1 LARGKGELMI
11 PNELTEKFH
20 PSLVKK
26 NQSNQDYVS
35 IDGYINRLNEVL
47 KHNWAWQ
54 INTWKITKATPTK
67 SGKPQY
73 MAVVQGTLTIILS
86 DIGVVSIGE
95 SDDDAFLTTQK
106 AMISRDGIGANINFD
121 PDTAVKSAQAE
132 ALKKACHQYGIALYL
147 WDAAER
153 DFVELQRQA
162 NKNDLALKQLVIAY
176 TQRSLEL
183 DPGTMPEQDQ
193 IMEVLDIEDL
203 KVESI
208 REALTKR
215 GVL

>member
-1 LARGKGELMI
+1 MI
-11 PNELTEKFH
+11 PAELTEKFH
-20 PSLVKK
+20 PTLVKK
-26 NQSNQDYVS
+26 NQSGQDYVA
-35 IDGYINRLNEVL
+35 IDGYINRLNDVL
-47 KHNWAWQ
+47 GHAWAWQ
-54 INTWKITKATPTK
+54 LNSWEIKDAAPTR

-86 DIGVVSIGE
+86 DIGVISVGGDGD
-95 SDDDAFLTTQK
+95 DDDAFLTTQK

-162 NKNDLALKQLVIAY
+162 AQNDVALKQLVVAY
-176 TQRSLEL
+176 TQRMLEL
-183 DPGTMPEQDQ
+183 DPGTMPEKDQ
-193 IMEVLDIEDL
+193 MCEILGIKDLNVDDIRR
-203 KVESI
+203 S
-208 REALTKR
+208 LTDK
-215 GVL
+215 GVI

>member
-1 LARGKGELMI
+1 MI
-11 PNELTEKFH
+11 PSTLTEKFH

-26 NQSNQDYVS
+26 NQSGQDYVA
-35 IDGYINRLNEVL
+35 IDGYINRLNDVL
-47 KHNWAWQ
+47 GHAWAWQ
-54 INTWKITKATPTK
+54 INSWKIKDAPPTK

-86 DIGVVSIGE
+86 DIGVITVGG
-95 SDDDAFLTTQK
+95 DDDEEPYLTTQK
-106 AMISRDGIGANINFD
+106 AMISRDGIGANVNFD

-162 NKNDLALKQLVIAY
+162 ATNDVALKQLVVAY
-176 TQRSLEL
+176 TQRALEL
-183 DPGTMPEQDQ
+183 DPGTMPEKEQMMD
-193 IMEVLDIEDL
+193 VLGIEDL
-203 KVESI
+203 DVDTI
-208 REALTKR
+208 RESLTKK

>member
-1 LARGKGELMI
+1 MI
-11 PNELTEKFH
+11 PKELTEKFH

-26 NQSNQDYVS
+26 NQSGQDYVA
-35 IDGYINRLNEVL
+35 IDGYINRLNDVL
-47 KHNWAWQ
+47 GHAWAWQ
-54 INTWKITKATPTK
+54 INTWQINDAAPTK

-86 DIGVVSIGE
+86 DIGVVSVG
-95 SDDDAFLTTQK
+95 DDDEDAFLTTQK

-162 NKNDLALKQLVIAY
+162 SKNDVALKQLVVAY
-176 TQRSLEL
+176 TQRALEL
-183 DPGTMPEQDQ
+183 DPGSMPEKDQ
-193 IMEVLDIEDL
+193 MMEVLDIEDL
-203 KVESI
+203 DIESI
-208 REALTKR
+208 REALTKK

>member
-1 LARGKGELMI
+1 MI
-11 PNELTEKFH
+11 PKELTEKFH

-26 NQSNQDYVS
+26 NPSGQDYVA
-35 IDGYINRLNEVL
+35 IDGYINRLNDIL
-47 KHNWAWQ
+47 GHAWAWQ
-54 INTWKITKATPTK
+54 INTWQINDAAPTK
-67 SGKPQY
+67 SGKPQF

-86 DIGVVSIGE
+86 DIGVVSVGE
-95 SDDDAFLTTQK
+95 DDEDAFLTTQK

-162 NKNDLALKQLVIAY
+162 SKNDVALKQLVVAY
-176 TQRSLEL
+176 TQRVLEL
-183 DPGTMPEQDQ
+183 DPGTMPEKDQ
-193 IMEVLDIEDL
+193 MQEVLDTEDL
-203 KVESI
+203 DIESI
-208 REALTKR
+208 REALTKK

>member
-1 LARGKGELMI
+1 MI
-11 PNELTEKFH
+11 PKELTEKFH

-26 NQSNQDYVS
+26 NQSNQDYVA
-35 IDGYINRLNEVL
+35 IDGYINRLNDVL
-47 KHNWAWQ
+47 GHAWAWQ
-54 INTWKITKATPTK
+54 INTWEIREAGETRT
-67 SGKPQY
+67 GKQQY

-86 DIGVVSIGE
+86 DIGVISVSD
-95 SDDDAFLTTQK
+95 SDDEPYLTTQK

-162 NKNDLALKQLVIAY
+162 SKNDTALKQLVVSY
-176 TQRSLEL
+176 TQRALEL
-183 DPGTMPEQDQ
+183 DPGSMPEKDQ
-193 IMEVLDIEDL
+193 MMEVLDIEDL
-203 KVESI
+203 DIESI
-208 REALTKR
+208 REALTKK

>member
-1 LARGKGELMI
+1 LI
-11 PNELTEKFH
+11 PSTLTEKFH

-26 NQSNQDYVS
+26 NQSNQDYVA

-47 KHNWAWQ
+47 GHAWAWQ
-54 INTWKITKATPTK
+54 INSWKIKDAPPTK

-86 DIGVVSIGE
+86 DIGVITVGG
-95 SDDDAFLTTQK
+95 DDDEEPYLTTQK
-106 AMISRDGIGANINFD
+106 AMISRDGIGANVNFD

-153 DFVELQRQA
+153 DYVELQRQA
-162 NKNDLALKQLVIAY
+162 TTNDVALKQLVVAY
-176 TQRSLEL
+176 TQRALEL
-183 DPGTMPEQDQ
+183 DPGTMPEKEQM
-193 IMEVLDIEDL
+193 MEVLSIEDL
-203 KVESI
+203 DVDSI
-208 REALTKR
+208 RESLTKK